1 MIDQLKTVPSHLLQ
15 RLASALETGQ
25 LDGTANATSLRF
37 AIGTAEYA
45 DVILAGISTLANNG
59 IDGSGAGAWLR
70 MLDEATASTLK
81 PDVVWS
87 GPGVPGLH
95 ARETRWV
102 YEELLSSAKQS
113 IWISTYA
120 FFDGHRAF
128 EVIARNLD
136 ANVGLTVNIL
146 LNIQR
151 KRGDTTAADQLVR
164 RFADHF
170 WNEDWPGTRR
180 PNVWYDPR
188 SLDEDGPTGV
198 LHAKAVVVD
207 NETSFITSANL
218 TEAALDRNVELGVL
232 LRDRTFS
239 LTVAGYFQ
247 VLIDKGMLKP
257 LPER

>member
-15 RLASALETGQ
+15 RVASALETGQ
-25 LDGTANATSLRF
+25 LDKSANATSLRF
-37 AIGTAEYA
+37 AIGTAEYS
-45 DVILAGISTLANNG
+45 DVILAGLSTLASNG
-59 IDGSGAGAWLR
+59 VDGSGAGAWLR
-70 MLDEATASTLK
+70 MLDEAMASTTK

-102 YEELLSSAKQS
+102 YEELLSSAKHS
-113 IWISTYA
+113 IWASTYA
-120 FFDGHRAF
+120 FFDGPTAF
-128 EVIARNLD
+128 EVMARNMD
-136 ANVGLTVNIL
+136 ASPALKVNLL

-151 KRGDTTAADQLVR
+151 KRGDTSAADQVVR

-170 WNEDWPGTRR
+170 WQVEWPGTRR
-180 PNVWYDPR
+180 PSVWYDPR
-188 SLDEDGPTGV
+188 SLEDDGPSGV

-207 NETSFITSANL
+207 NETAFITSANL

-232 LRDRTFS
+232 LRDRSFS

-247 VLIDKGMLKP
+247 ALIDKGMLKA
-257 LPER
+257 LPET